1 MQSCSSYL
9 ETDGQLVDSFLYGA
23 MNCDIRTVDRI
34 LRDGMPV
41 DVRYEDNRKVRNYA
55 TRSNRTDV
63 IKHLLHEGADFNR
76 QTLYKG
82 TPLHLNSKYNYNEVT
97 RLLID
102 NGADI
107 KLKNKY
113 NKSQLYRGHSGSEY
127 EVCSYRLNK
136 VHH

>member
-41 DVRYEDNRKVRNYA
+41 DVRYVDNRKVRNYA
-55 TRSNRTDV
+55 TRNNRTDI

-76 QTLYKG
+76 QTPYKG
-82 TPLHLNSKYNYNEVT
+82 ISLHLTSKYSYTEVA

-107 KLKNKY
+107 KLKNKC
-113 NKSQLYRGHSGSEY
+113 NKSQLDRGHNGSEY
-127 EVCSYRLNK
+127 EVCFCRFNK